1 MLVTEN
7 NYNLNKNKYFLN
19 WFHSQIVSGYDMYLD
34 ISDFQKLI
42 DYITFW
48 YESKIPDNN
57 CCDDFLDIENI
68 CDVFTFEQ
76 LMYRLD
82 KDVYEFIQCNY
93 RGEEK
98 EFVPFYDENGV
109 PVFYFE
115 NICVNIISNNP
126 EKKKNFVVKFDS
138 SSGIVNNVSELA
150 MIGII
155 DDETSNINISNLLYI
170 LNTKF
175 KYTYDCNDLK
185 KVIKNHKIDLKLRKI
200 LMILVGKKIL
210 SNDDC
215 TNDIRSLRYKNFV
228 NDFNTFFYDLRLDE
242 KDNSNDVKQ
251 LLKS

>member
-34 ISDFQKLI
+34 ISDFQRLI
-42 DYITFW
+42 DYIAFW
-48 YESKIPDNN
+48 YESKFPDNN
-57 CCDDFLDIENI
+57 CCDDFNDIENI

-76 LMYRLD
+76 LMYRLN

-98 EFVPFYDENGV
+98 EFIPFYDENGI

-126 EKKKNFVVKFDS
+126 EKKKSFVVKFDS
-138 SSGIVNNVSELA
+138 SSGIVNNTTELFN
-150 MIGII
+150 IGII
-155 DDETSNINISNLLYI
+155 DEDNNYSVSNLLYI

-175 KYTYDCNDLK
+175 KYTYDSNELK
-185 KVIKNHKIDLKLRKI
+185 KVIKRHKTDLKLRKI
-200 LMILVGKKIL
+200 LMILAGKKIL

-215 TNDIRSLRYKNFV
+215 ASDIRSLRYRSFI
-228 NDFNTFFYDLRLDE
+228 NDFNTIFYDLRLDE
-242 KDNSNDVKQ
+242 KDNSSDVKQ